1 MTAARTAGFRWGDVV
16 LSAVAAVSWAFLAM
30 AGVAA
35 LGLHLLGA
43 DSAASLGPLTAA
55 AVVLAV
61 GGSVTPSGDVSAFG
75 LDGQAARSAVDL
87 APLGVGLAGALV
99 LGWVFARSLRRAGAT
114 VGWGELTAR
123 IGATAGLFVALL
135 AFLAW
140 AGHDTVTIDGKTLA
154 GLGGLIGGGGGGS
167 GGGSGDGGLL
177 DRLRDGLGDLGIG
190 DGGDDSGGLPGQVA
204 DLIGAEASVGFA
216 VDTGASL
223 AGGAVWV
230 LEVLVITV
238 LAARRAPLPRA
249 LEAAHRFVRPAASAL
264 VTVALVAVAAGLAAA
279 GYAAVGDDHPGRVLG
294 AALLAAPNG
303 VWLGLPLGL
312 FVPWHGSASG
322 VLTRFL
328 PDPVDRLLDGRNDI
342 QLTVGRLA
350 ELDGRVWLLPV
361 AAALLMLL
369 AGVLTAVRT
378 PREGTRTLP
387 FALRCAAGLGGLT
400 ALTLPL
406 WVHLTGVSANASL
419 SVFGFDAFGAG
430 LELRGSVP
438 AAFALGA
445 VWGAAAGLVGGLLA
459 CATGAAGRRAV
470 RLPGDTELSG
480 DAGGRGART
489 HESRTHESRTQ
500 DSRTYDPRTQ
510 DSRMQDARVQDY
522 GRTRDYGRMHGRT
535 QDHGHPGGPQDYPD
549 AAYRPGPYTPSP
561 AYRPPHADTNPY
573 MRPPQEPK
581 PRGASPD
588 GPPPSGEPPRRQ
600 SWPTPPPGPLPETQ
614 TWPPP
619 PERPPHARDWNP
631 PPAGHAAPTA
641 RRPGSRPPEAP
652 PPPESHPTVGDGH
665 RPPPPPRPPVPPKPR
680 GTPRQRPEGTPERPP
695 EGPPQEPPQG
705 PPPPGQPGEGR

>member
-1 MTAARTAGFRWGDVV
+1 MTAGTTARIRWGDVL

-75 LDGQAARSAVDL
+75 LAGQAAESAVDI
-87 APLGVGLAGALV
+87 APLGVGLVGALV
-99 LGWVFARSLRRAGAT
+99 LGWVFARSLRRVGAT
-114 VGWGELTAR
+114 VGWGELAAR
-123 IGATAGLFVALL
+123 TGVLAGLFVALL

-140 AGHDTVTIDGKTLA
+140 AGHDSVTIDGKTLA
-154 GLGGLIGGGGGGS
+154 GLGGLVGGGGGGS
-167 GGGSGDGGLL
+167 GGGGGDGGLL
-177 DRLRDGLGDLGIG
+177 DRLRDGLGGLGIG
-190 DGGDDSGGLPGQVA
+190 DGDNGGLPERIA
-204 DLIGAEASVGFA
+204 DLIGAKASVGFA

-223 AGGAVWV
+223 AGGLVWV
-230 LEVLVITV
+230 LGVLVITV

-249 LEAAHRFVRPAASAL
+249 LTAAHRFVRPAASAL

-279 GYAAVGDDHPGRVLG
+279 GYAAIGDDHPRRVLG

-303 VWLGLPLGL
+303 VWLGIPLGL

-328 PDPVDRLLDGRNDI
+328 PDPVDRLLDGGNGAR
-342 QLTVGRLA
+342 LTIGRLA

-361 AAALLMLL
+361 AAVLMMLL
-369 AGVLTAVRT
+369 AGVFTAVRT
-378 PREGTRTLP
+378 PREGARTLP
-387 FALRCAAGLGGLT
+387 FALRCAAGLGALT
-400 ALTLPL
+400 ALTMPL
-406 WVHLTGVSANASL
+406 LVHLTGVSANASL

-445 VWGAAAGLVGGLLA
+445 VWGAVAGLVGGLLA

-470 RLPGDTELSG
+470 RLPKR
-480 DAGGRGART
+480 AGPEPEDVRG
-489 HESRTHESRTQ
+489 
-500 DSRTYDPRTQ
+500 YG
-510 DSRMQDARVQDY
+510 QDADARPQ
-522 GRTRDYGRMHGRT
+522 R
-535 QDHGHPGGPQDYPD
+535 HGHRHAAPTPGYGAPGYSD
-549 AAYRPGPYTPSP
+549 AAHEPGPYTPSP
-561 AYRPPHADTNPY
+561 VYRPPNADTNPY
-573 MRPPQEPK
+573 MRPPESREREPY
-581 PRGASPD
+581 PRRPESGRT
-588 GPPPSGEPPRRQ
+588 PPPPPPGQPPRRQ
-600 SWPTPPPGPLPETQ
+600 SWPTPPAGPPPETQ

-619 PERPPHARDWNP
+619 PEQPPHTRDWGP

-641 RRPGSRPPEAP
+641 RRPGNRPPENP
-652 PPPESHPTVGDGH
+652 PPPESHPTVGSGYQ
-665 RPPPPPRPPVPPKPR
+665 PPPPPRPPVPPKPR
-680 GTPRQRPEGTPERPP
+680 GAPRKRRADPP
-695 EGPPQEPPQG
+695 DG
-705 PPPPGQPGEGR
+705 PPPPGRPGGGR

>member
-1 MTAARTAGFRWGDVV
+1 MTAARTAGIRWGDVV

-75 LDGQAARSAVDL
+75 LEGQAARSAVDL
-87 APLGVGLAGALV
+87 APLGVGLVGALV
-99 LGWVFARSLRRAGAT
+99 LGWVFARSLRQAGAT
-114 VGWGELTAR
+114 LGWGELVAR
-123 IGATAGLFVALL
+123 IGASAGLFVALL

-190 DGGDDSGGLPGQVA
+190 DGGDGGGLSGQIA

-230 LEVLVITV
+230 LGVLLIAV

-249 LEAAHRFVRPAASAL
+249 LEAAHRYVRPAASAL

-279 GYAAVGDDHPGRVLG
+279 GYAAVGDDHPRRVLG

-303 VWLGLPLGL
+303 VWLGIPLGL

-369 AGVLTAVRT
+369 AGVLTAIRS
-378 PREGTRTLP
+378 PREGIRTLP

-445 VWGAAAGLVGGLLA
+445 VWGAAAGLLGGLLA

-470 RLPGDTELSG
+470 RLPGGAERL
-480 DAGGRGART
+480 AEGGRQDGGGHGART
-489 HESRTHESRTQ
+489 QESRTQ
-500 DSRTYDPRTQ
+500 G
-510 DSRMQDARVQDY
+510 Y
-522 GRTRDYGRMHGRT
+522 GR
-535 QDHGHPGGPQDYPD
+535 PGAQDYPD

-561 AYRPPHADTNPY
+561 AHRPPHADTNPY
-573 MRPPQEPK
+573 MRPPQGAEP
-581 PRGASPD
+581 PGASPE
-588 GPPPSGEPPRRQ
+588 PSSGGPPRRQ

-619 PERPPHARDWNP
+619 PEQPPHTQNWGP

-641 RRPGSRPPEAP
+641 RRPGSRPPETPA
-652 PPPESHPTVGDGH
+652 PPESHPTLDGGH
-665 RPPPPPRPPVPPKPR
+665 RPPPPPRPLVPPKPHGR
-680 GTPRQRPEGTPERPP
+680 PRQRREDPAEEPP
-695 EGPPQEPPQG
+695 EGPP
-705 PPPPGQPGEGR
+705 PPGRPGEGR

>member
-1 MTAARTAGFRWGDVV
+1 MTAARTAGIRWGDVV

-87 APLGVGLAGALV
+87 APLGVGLVGALV

-140 AGHDTVTIDGKTLA
+140 AGHDSVTIDGKTLA

-190 DGGDDSGGLPGQVA
+190 DGGNGNGGLSGQIA
-204 DLIGAEASVGFA
+204 DLIGAKASVGFA

-230 LEVLVITV
+230 LGVLVITV

-303 VWLGLPLGL
+303 VWLGIPLGL

-406 WVHLTGVSANASL
+406 WVHLTGVSADASL

-470 RLPGDTELSG
+470 RLPGDAGLSG

-489 HESRTHESRTQ
+489 HESRTH
-500 DSRTYDPRTQ
+500 DPRTQ
-510 DSRMQDARVQDY
+510 DARMQDYARTQDY
-522 GRTRDYGRMHGRT
+522 GRTHGRMQEHGR
-535 QDHGHPGGPQDYPD
+535 PGGPQDYPD

-581 PRGASPD
+581 PPGASPD
-588 GPPPSGEPPRRQ
+588 GPPPSGEPRRQ

-619 PERPPHARDWNP
+619 PEQPPHTRDWNP

-641 RRPGSRPPEAP
+641 RRPGSRPPQAP

-695 EGPPQEPPQG
+695 QEPPQG
-705 PPPPGQPGEGR
+705 PPPPGQPGEGH

>member
-1 MTAARTAGFRWGDVV
+1 MTAARTAGIRWGDVL

-75 LDGQAARSAVDL
+75 LEGQAARAAVDL
-87 APLGVGLAGALV
+87 APLGVGLVGALV

-114 VGWGELTAR
+114 IGWGELAAR
-123 IGATAGLFVALL
+123 IGASAGLFIALL

-140 AGHDTVTIDGKTLA
+140 AGHDSVTIDGKTLA
-154 GLGGLIGGGGGGS
+154 GLGGLIGGGGSGS

-190 DGGDDSGGLPGQVA
+190 DGGDSGGLPGRIA

-223 AGGAVWV
+223 AGGTVWI
-230 LEVLVITV
+230 LGV
-238 LAARRAPLPRA
+238 LAVAVLASRRAPLPRA
-249 LEAAHRFVRPAASAL
+249 LEAAHRYVRPAASAL

-279 GYAAVGDDHPGRVLG
+279 GYAAVGDDHPRRVLG

-303 VWLGLPLGL
+303 VWLGIPLGL
-312 FVPWHGSASG
+312 LVPWHGSASG

-342 QLTVGRLA
+342 PLTVGRLA

-361 AAALLMLL
+361 AAALMMLL

-378 PREGTRTLP
+378 PKAGVRTLP

-406 WVHLTGVSANASL
+406 WVHLTGVSADASL

-445 VWGAAAGLVGGLLA
+445 VWGAAAGLLGGLLA

-470 RLPGDTELSG
+470 RLPGDAELL
-480 DAGGRGART
+480 AEGGREHGREGAGDHGGRMRE
-489 HESRTHESRTQ
+489 H
-500 DSRTYDPRTQ
+500 RTQ
-510 DSRMQDARVQDY
+510 DSRMRGSRTHDSRAQGSRMQDAR
-522 GRTRDYGRMHGRT
+522 M
-535 QDHGHPGGPQDYPD
+535 QDHGQPGAQDYPD

-573 MRPPQEPK
+573 MRPPQEAK
-581 PRGASPD
+581 PPGTSPG
-588 GPPPSGEPPRRQ
+588 GPPAAGEPPRRQ
-600 SWPTPPPGPLPETQ
+600 SWPTPPPGPMPETQ

-619 PERPPHARDWNP
+619 PEQPPHTPDWGP

-652 PPPESHPTVGDGH
+652 PPPESRPTVGGGH

-680 GTPRQRPEGTPERPP
+680 GRPRQRREDPAD
-695 EGPPQEPPQG
+695 GPAE
-705 PPPPGQPGEGR
+705 EDV

>member
-1 MTAARTAGFRWGDVV
+1 MTAARTVRNPWGDVA

-61 GGSVTPSGDVSAFG
+61 GGSVTPSGEVSAFG
-75 LDGQAARSAVDL
+75 LEGQAARSAVDI
-87 APLGVGLAGALV
+87 APLGVSLVGALV

-114 VGWGELTAR
+114 LGWGELAAR
-123 IGATAGLFVALL
+123 AGASAGLFVALL

-140 AGHDTVTIDGKTLA
+140 AGHGSVTIDGKAPA
-154 GLGGLIGGGGGGS
+154 GLGGLVGGGDS
-167 GGGSGDGGLL
+167 SGGSGDGGLL

-190 DGGDDSGGLPGQVA
+190 DGGGSGGLPERIA

-216 VDTGASL
+216 VNTGASL
-223 AGGAVWV
+223 VGGALWV
-230 LEVLVITV
+230 LGVLAVAV

-249 LEAAHRFVRPAASAL
+249 LEAAHRVVRPAASAL

-279 GYAAVGDDHPGRVLG
+279 GYAGVGDAHPRRVLG

-303 VWLGLPLGL
+303 GWLGIPLGL

-328 PDPVDRLLDGRNDI
+328 PDPVDRLLDGRNAA

-378 PREGTRTLP
+378 PRDGARTLP
-387 FALRCAAGLGGLT
+387 FVLRCGAGLGALT
-400 ALTLPL
+400 ALALPL
-406 WVHLTGVSANASL
+406 LVRLTGVSANASL

-430 LELRGSVP
+430 LELRGSIP

-445 VWGAAAGLVGGLLA
+445 AWGAAAGLVGGLLA

-470 RLPGDTELSG
+470 RLPGRTEPPPAAVRESG
-480 DAGGRGART
+480 GALDART
-489 HESRTHESRTQ
+489 AHSAHPQE
-500 DSRTYDPRTQ
+500 
-510 DSRMQDARVQDY
+510 Y
-522 GRTRDYGRMHGRT
+522 GR
-535 QDHGHPGGPQDYPD
+535 PGSRDYPD

-561 AYRPPHADTNPY
+561 AHRPPHAGTNPY
-573 MRPPQEPK
+573 LRPPQGAEP
-581 PRGASPD
+581 P
-588 GPPPSGEPPRRQ
+588 GPPAGRPPRPPN
-600 SWPTPPPGPLPETQ
+600 WPAPPPGPPPETQ

-619 PERPPHARDWNP
+619 PEQPPRDQDRRPPPERPSRDQGRRRPPEHP
-631 PPAGHAAPTA
+631 PPA
-641 RRPGSRPPEAP
+641 
-652 PPPESHPTVGDGH
+652 
-665 RPPPPPRPPVPPKPR
+665 
-680 GTPRQRPEGTPERPP
+680 
-695 EGPPQEPPQG
+695 QG
-705 PPPPGQPGEGR
+705 GRPGEGR

>member
-1 MTAARTAGFRWGDVV
+1 MTAGTTARIRWGDVL

-55 AVVLAV
+55 AVALAV

-75 LDGQAARSAVDL
+75 LEGQAAESAVDI
-87 APLGVGLAGALV
+87 APLGVGLVGALV
-99 LGWVFARSLRRAGAT
+99 LGWVFARSLRRVGAT
-114 VGWGELTAR
+114 VGWGELAAR
-123 IGATAGLFVALL
+123 AGVLAGLFVALL

-140 AGHDTVTIDGKTLA
+140 AGHDSVTIDGKTLA
-154 GLGGLIGGGGGGS
+154 GLGGLVGGGGGGS
-167 GGGSGDGGLL
+167 GGGGGDGGLL
-177 DRLRDGLGDLGIG
+177 DRLRDGLGGLGIG
-190 DGGDDSGGLPGQVA
+190 DGDNGGLPERIA
-204 DLIGAEASVGFA
+204 DLIGAKASVGFA

-223 AGGAVWV
+223 AGGLVWV
-230 LEVLVITV
+230 LGVLMITV

-249 LEAAHRFVRPAASAL
+249 LTAAHRFVRPAASAL

-279 GYAAVGDDHPGRVLG
+279 GYAAIGDDHPRRVLG

-303 VWLGLPLGL
+303 VWLGIPLGL

-328 PDPVDRLLDGRNDI
+328 PDPVDRLLDGGNGAR
-342 QLTVGRLA
+342 LTIGRLA

-361 AAALLMLL
+361 AAVLMMLL
-369 AGVLTAVRT
+369 AGVFTAVRT
-378 PREGTRTLP
+378 PREGARTLP
-387 FALRCAAGLGGLT
+387 FALRCAAGLGALT

-406 WVHLTGVSANASL
+406 MVHLTGVSANASL

-445 VWGAAAGLVGGLLA
+445 VWGAVAGLVGGLLA

-470 RLPGDTELSG
+470 RLPERAGPEPEDVRG
-480 DAGGRGART
+480 YGQDADART
-489 HESRTHESRTQ
+489 QR
-500 DSRTYDPRTQ
+500 
-510 DSRMQDARVQDY
+510 
-522 GRTRDYGRMHGRT
+522 
-535 QDHGHPGGPQDYPD
+535 HGHRHAAPTPGYGAPGYPD
-549 AAYRPGPYTPSP
+549 AAHEPGPYTPSP
-561 AYRPPHADTNPY
+561 VYRPPNADTNPY
-573 MRPPQEPK
+573 MRPPESREREPY
-581 PRGASPD
+581 PRRPESGRTPPS
-588 GPPPSGEPPRRQ
+588 PPPGQPPRRQ
-600 SWPTPPPGPLPETQ
+600 SWPTPPAGPPPETQ

-619 PERPPHARDWNP
+619 PEQPPRTRDWGP

-641 RRPGSRPPEAP
+641 RRPGNRPPENP
-652 PPPESHPTVGDGH
+652 PPPESHPTVGSGYQ
-665 RPPPPPRPPVPPKPR
+665 PPPPPRPPVPPKPR
-680 GTPRQRPEGTPERPP
+680 GAPRKRREDPP
-695 EGPPQEPPQG
+695 DG
-705 PPPPGQPGEGR
+705 PPPPGRPGGGR

>member
-1 MTAARTAGFRWGDVV
+1 MTAGTTARIRWGDVL

-75 LDGQAARSAVDL
+75 LEGQAAESAVDI
-87 APLGVGLAGALV
+87 APLGVGLVGALV

-114 VGWGELTAR
+114 VGWGELAAR
-123 IGATAGLFVALL
+123 AGALAGLFVALL

-140 AGHDTVTIDGKTLA
+140 AGHDSVTIDGKTLA
-154 GLGGLIGGGGGGS
+154 GLGGLVGGGGS

-177 DRLRDGLGDLGIG
+177 DRLRDGLGGLGIG
-190 DGGDDSGGLPGQVA
+190 DGDSGGLPERIA
-204 DLIGAEASVGFA
+204 DLIGAKASVGFA

-223 AGGAVWV
+223 LGGAVWV
-230 LEVLVITV
+230 LGVLLITV
-238 LAARRAPLPRA
+238 LAARRAPLPRS
-249 LEAAHRFVRPAASAL
+249 LTAAHRFVRPAASAL
-264 VTVALVAVAAGLAAA
+264 VTVALVAVVAGLAAA
-279 GYAAVGDDHPGRVLG
+279 GYAAIGDDHPRRVLG

-303 VWLGLPLGL
+303 VWLGIPLGL

-328 PDPVDRLLDGRNDI
+328 PAPVDQLLDGRNGA
-342 QLTVGRLA
+342 QLTIGRLA

-361 AAALLMLL
+361 AAALMMLL
-369 AGVLTAVRT
+369 AGVFTAVRT
-378 PREGTRTLP
+378 PRAGARTLP
-387 FALRCAAGLGGLT
+387 FALRCAAGLGALT

-406 WVHLTGVSANASL
+406 MVHLTGVSANASL

-445 VWGAAAGLVGGLLA
+445 VWGAVAGLVGGLLA

-470 RLPGDTELSG
+470 RLPES
-480 DAGGRGART
+480 AGPERAGHGPEDVRGQR
-489 HESRTHESRTQ
+489 
-500 DSRTYDPRTQ
+500 YG
-510 DSRMQDARVQDY
+510 QDADARAQQKY
-522 GRTRDYGRMHGRT
+522 GKDHAAPT
-535 QDHGHPGGPQDYPD
+535 QGYAPRGYPD
-549 AAYRPGPYTPSP
+549 AAYGPGPYTPSP
-561 AYRPPHADTNPY
+561 VYRPPNADTNPY
-573 MRPPQEPK
+573 MRRPEGRK
-581 PRGASPD
+581 PS
-588 GPPPSGEPPRRQ
+588 PPPPGQPPRQ
-600 SWPTPPPGPLPETQ
+600 QTWPTPPAGPPPETQ

-619 PERPPHARDWNP
+619 PEQPPHSRDWDP

-652 PPPESHPTVGDGH
+652 PPPESHPTVGSGY
-665 RPPPPPRPPVPPKPR
+665 RPPPPPRPPVPPKPH
-680 GTPRQRPEGTPERPP
+680 GTPRKRREDPP
-695 EGPPQEPPQG
+695 EGPP
-705 PPPPGQPGEGR
+705 PPGRPGGGR

>member
-1 MTAARTAGFRWGDVV
+1 MTTGKTARIRWGDAV

-75 LDGQAARSAVDL
+75 LEGQAAETAVDI
-87 APLGVGLAGALV
+87 APLGVGLVGALV
-99 LGWVFARSLRRAGAT
+99 LGWVFARSLRRIGAT
-114 VGWGELTAR
+114 VGWGELAAR
-123 IGATAGLFVALL
+123 AGVLAGLFVALL

-140 AGHDTVTIDGKTLA
+140 AGHDSVTIDGKTLA
-154 GLGGLIGGGGGGS
+154 GLGGLVGGGGGGS
-167 GGGSGDGGLL
+167 GGGGGDGLL
-177 DRLRDGLGDLGIG
+177 DRLRDGLGGLGIG
-190 DGGDDSGGLPGQVA
+190 DGDGGGLPERIA

-223 AGGAVWV
+223 LGGAVWV
-230 LEVLVITV
+230 LGVLVITV

-249 LEAAHRFVRPAASAL
+249 LTAAHRFVRPAASAL

-279 GYAAVGDDHPGRVLG
+279 GYAAIGDDHPRRVLG

-303 VWLGLPLGL
+303 VWLGIPLGL

-328 PDPVDRLLDGRNDI
+328 PDPVDRLLGGRNEA
-342 QLTVGRLA
+342 QLTIGRLA

-361 AAALLMLL
+361 AAVLMMVL

-378 PREGTRTLP
+378 PRDGARTLP
-387 FALRCAAGLGGLT
+387 FALRCAAGLG
-400 ALTLPL
+400 ALAALALPL
-406 WVHLTGVSANASL
+406 LVHLTGVSANASL

-445 VWGAAAGLVGGLLA
+445 VWGAGAGLAGGLLA

-470 RLPGDTELSG
+470 RLPERAGPEPEDVRGYGQGSAAHTQG
-480 DAGGRGART
+480 YGQGPDVRAQRYGQGADAHAQTYGNGSDA
-489 HESRTHESRTQ
+489 HTQ
-500 DSRTYDPRTQ
+500 R
-510 DSRMQDARVQDY
+510 Y
-522 GRTRDYGRMHGRT
+522 G
-535 QDHGHPGGPQDYPD
+535 QDHAASAQGYGGPGYPD
-549 AAYRPGPYTPSP
+549 AAYGPGPYSPSP
-561 AYRPPHADTNPY
+561 VYRPPNADTNPY
-573 MRPPQEPK
+573 MRRPEGHK
-581 PRGASPD
+581 
-588 GPPPSGEPPRRQ
+588 PPPPPPGQPPRPQ
-600 SWPTPPPGPLPETQ
+600 NWPTPPAGPPPETQ

-619 PERPPHARDWNP
+619 PEQPPHTRDWGP

-652 PPPESHPTVGDGH
+652 PPPESRPTVGGGH
-665 RPPPPPRPPVPPKPR
+665 QPPPPPRPPVPPKPH
-680 GTPRQRPEGTPERPP
+680 GTPRKRREDPP
-695 EGPPQEPPQG
+695 DG
-705 PPPPGQPGEGR
+705 PPPPGRPGEGR

>member
-1 MTAARTAGFRWGDVV
+1 MTAGTTARIRWGDVL

-75 LDGQAARSAVDL
+75 LEGQAAESAVDI
-87 APLGVGLAGALV
+87 APLGVGLVGALV
-99 LGWVFARSLRRAGAT
+99 LGWVFARSLRRVGAT
-114 VGWGELTAR
+114 VGWGELAVR
-123 IGATAGLFVALL
+123 AGVLAGLFVALL

-140 AGHDTVTIDGKTLA
+140 AGHDSVTIDGKTLA
-154 GLGGLIGGGGGGS
+154 GLGGLVGGGGS
-167 GGGSGDGGLL
+167 GGGGGGGDGGLL
-177 DRLRDGLGDLGIG
+177 DRLRDGLGGLGIG
-190 DGGDDSGGLPGQVA
+190 DGDDGGLPERIA
-204 DLIGAEASVGFA
+204 DLIGAKASVGFA

-223 AGGAVWV
+223 AGGLVWV
-230 LEVLVITV
+230 LGVLVITV
-238 LAARRAPLPRA
+238 LAARWAPLPRA
-249 LEAAHRFVRPAASAL
+249 LTAAHRFVRPAASAL

-279 GYAAVGDDHPGRVLG
+279 GYAAIGDDHPRRVLG

-303 VWLGLPLGL
+303 VWLGIPLGL

-328 PDPVDRLLDGRNDI
+328 PDPVDRLLDGGNGAR
-342 QLTVGRLA
+342 LTIGRLA

-361 AAALLMLL
+361 AAVLMMLL

-378 PREGTRTLP
+378 PREGARTLP
-387 FALRCAAGLGGLT
+387 FVLRCAAGLGALT
-400 ALTLPL
+400 ALALPL
-406 WVHLTGVSANASL
+406 MVHLTGVSANASL

-445 VWGAAAGLVGGLLA
+445 VWGVVAGLVGGLLA

-470 RLPGDTELSG
+470 RLPERAGPEPEDVRG
-480 DAGGRGART
+480 YGQDADART
-489 HESRTHESRTQ
+489 QRQGHRHAAPTQ
-500 DSRTYDPRTQ
+500 G
-510 DSRMQDARVQDY
+510 Y
-522 GRTRDYGRMHGRT
+522 GAAG
-535 QDHGHPGGPQDYPD
+535 YPD
-549 AAYRPGPYTPSP
+549 TAYEPGPYTPSP
-561 AYRPPHADTNPY
+561 VYRPPNADTNPY
-573 MRPPQEPK
+573 MRPPESREPY
-581 PRGASPD
+581 PRRPEG
-588 GPPPSGEPPRRQ
+588 GRTPPPPPPGQPPRRQ
-600 SWPTPPPGPLPETQ
+600 SWPSPPAGPPPETQ

-619 PERPPHARDWNP
+619 PEQPPHTRDWGP

-652 PPPESHPTVGDGH
+652 PPPESHPTVGGGYQ
-665 RPPPPPRPPVPPKPR
+665 PPPPPRPPVPPKPH
-680 GTPRQRPEGTPERPP
+680 GAPRKRREDPP
-695 EGPPQEPPQG
+695 DG
-705 PPPPGQPGEGR
+705 PPPPGRPGRGR

>member
-1 MTAARTAGFRWGDVV
+1 MTAARTAGIRWGDVA

-75 LDGQAARSAVDL
+75 LEGQAARSAVDL
-87 APLGVGLAGALV
+87 APLGVGLVGALV

-114 VGWGELTAR
+114 IGWGELAAR
-123 IGATAGLFVALL
+123 AGATAGLFVALL

-140 AGHDTVTIDGKTLA
+140 AGHGSVTIDGKTLA
-154 GLGGLIGGGGGGS
+154 GLGGLLGGGGGGS

-190 DGGDDSGGLPGQVA
+190 DGGDDNGGLPGRIA

-216 VDTGASL
+216 VNTGASL

-230 LEVLVITV
+230 LGVLVITV

-303 VWLGLPLGL
+303 VWLGIPLGL

-328 PDPVDRLLDGRNDI
+328 PDPVDRLLDGRDDI
-342 QLTVGRLA
+342 QVTVGRLA

-378 PREGTRTLP
+378 PREGVRTLP
-387 FALRCAAGLGGLT
+387 FALRCAAGPGGLT

-445 VWGAAAGLVGGLLA
+445 VWGAAAGLLGGLLA

-470 RLPGDTELSG
+470 RLPGPAASLE
-480 DAGGRGART
+480 GGREYVREEGGRHGART
-489 HESRTHESRTQ
+489 QDARTH
-500 DSRTYDPRTQ
+500 DPRTQ
-510 DSRMQDARVQDY
+510 GSREQDARTQNARMQGY
-522 GRTRDYGRMHGRT
+522 GR
-535 QDHGHPGGPQDYPD
+535 PGTQDYPD

-573 MRPPQEPK
+573 MRPPQEAEP
-581 PRGASPD
+581 PGASP
-588 GPPPSGEPPRRQ
+588 GAPSGRPSTAGEPPRRQ
-600 SWPTPPPGPLPETQ
+600 SWPTPPQGPLPETQ

-619 PERPPHARDWNP
+619 PEQPPHTRDWNP

-680 GTPRQRPEGTPERPP
+680 GRPRQRREDPAEGTPERPP
-695 EGPPQEPPQG
+695 DGPPQDPPQG

>member
-1 MTAARTAGFRWGDVV
+1 MTAARTAGIRWGDVV

-61 GGSVTPSGDVSAFG
+61 GGSVTPSGEVSAFG
-75 LDGQAARSAVDL
+75 LDGQAARSAVDI
-87 APLGVGLAGALV
+87 APLGVSLVGALV

-114 VGWGELTAR
+114 IGGGELAAR
-123 IGATAGLFVALL
+123 AAASAALFVALL

-140 AGHDTVTIDGKTLA
+140 AGHDSVTIDGKTLA
-154 GLGGLIGGGGGGS
+154 GLGGLVGDGGT

-177 DRLRDGLGDLGIG
+177 DRLRDGLGGLGIG
-190 DGGDDSGGLPGQVA
+190 DGGGGGGDSGGLPERIA

-216 VDTGASL
+216 VNTGASL

-230 LEVLVITV
+230 LGVLAITV
-238 LAARRAPLPRA
+238 LASRRAPLPRA
-249 LEAAHRFVRPAASAL
+249 LEAAHRSVRPAASAL

-279 GYAAVGDDHPGRVLG
+279 GYAAVGDDHPRRVLG

-303 VWLGLPLGL
+303 VWLGIPLGL

-328 PDPVDRLLDGRNDI
+328 PDPVDRLLDGRNEA
-342 QLTVGRLA
+342 QLTIGRLA

-361 AAALLMLL
+361 AAALMMLL

-378 PREGTRTLP
+378 PRDGARTLP
-387 FALRCAAGLGGLT
+387 FVLRCAAGLGALT

-406 WVHLTGVSANASL
+406 LVHLTGVSANASL

-430 LELRGSVP
+430 LELRGSVA

-445 VWGAAAGLVGGLLA
+445 VWGAVAGLVGGLLA

-470 RLPGDTELSG
+470 RLPDRAEPPPGGVREEGVQGYG
-480 DAGGRGART
+480 DASAARMREYGR
-489 HESRTHESRTQ
+489 S
-500 DSRTYDPRTQ
+500 DSR
-510 DSRMQDARVQDY
+510 
-522 GRTRDYGRMHGRT
+522 
-535 QDHGHPGGPQDYPD
+535 DYPD
-549 AAYRPGPYTPSP
+549 AAYGPGPYRPSP
-561 AYRPPHADTNPY
+561 GYRPSHADTNPY
-573 MRPPQEPK
+573 LRPPPGEEPS
-581 PRGASPD
+581 RSPSPPPG
-588 GPPPSGEPPRRQ
+588 GPPPAQAPRRQ
-600 SWPTPPPGPLPETQ
+600 SWPPPPPGQPPQTQ

-619 PERPPHARDWNP
+619 PAQPPRTQDWGP

-652 PPPESHPTVGDGH
+652 PAPETHPTVGGGYG
-665 RPPPPPRPPVPPKPR
+665 PPPPPRPPVPPKPR
-680 GTPRQRPEGTPERPP
+680 GRPRQRRDDPP
-695 EGPPQEPPQG
+695 DG
-705 PPPPGQPGEGR
+705 PPPPVRPEEGR